1 VLLLIPIENQVREL
15 DPKLLLAC
23 IAAEHGFSSVI
34 GSRREMDLRIS
45 SFPRGVYL
53 SKSVKSGNGR
63 MFKVLRKLGHE
74 VVAWDEEALV
84 HLPEEIYYS
93 RRLSP
98 SALESVSA
106 LFAWGEDNAEMW
118 RRYPLF
124 PRDLP
129 IHVTGNPR
137 VDLLRSDMRGFYDQE
152 VARIRKT
159 HGDFILVN
167 TNFNHVNAFSPGQN
181 LFQPTQ
187 GPGDVPEFGEAGRG
201 MTRAYAEGLR
211 DHKQAVMESFKN
223 MIPALER
230 AFPNRV
236 IVLRPHP
243 TENLAGYMEVV
254 SRCRRVRLTNEGN
267 VVPWLLAAR
276 VLVHNG
282 CTTGVEAYVVG
293 VPAVSYRAIVDD
305 QFDDGFYRLPNRV
318 SHQCFDFESLRE
330 TLSQVFKGELG
341 AAGGEERRAVVDRY
355 LSGRKGLLAC
365 ERIVSV
371 LEGLATAPSRFREPF
386 LHERWQGWF
395 QAGLRRL
402 KKRFNAFLPGSIN
415 QPAFQKHR
423 YPGVRVEEVR
433 DRVRRF
439 QMVRGKR
446 PDIVVKE
453 FGGRFFHI
461 S

>member
-1 VLLLIPIENQVREL
+1 MLLLIPIENQVREL

-23 IAAEHGFSSVI
+23 IAAERGFPSVL

-45 SFPRGVYL
+45 SFPRGIYL

-106 LFAWGEDNAEMW
+106 LFAWGEENAEMW
-118 RRYPLF
+118 RRYPHF

-129 IHVTGNPR
+129 IHLTGNPR
-137 VDLLRSDMRGFYDQE
+137 VDLLRPEMLGFYDQE

-159 HGDFILVN
+159 HEDFILVN

-181 LFQPTQ
+181 LFQSTQ
-187 GPGDVPEFGEAGRG
+187 VSGDMAEFGEAARG

-211 DHKQAVMESFKN
+211 DHKQAVMEDFKN

-230 AFPNRV
+230 AFPDRA
-236 IVLRPHP
+236 IVVRPHP
-243 TENLAGYMEVV
+243 TENPAVYLEAA
-254 SRCRRVRLTNEGN
+254 SRCRRVRVTNEGN
-267 VVPWLLAAR
+267 VVPWLLAAK

-282 CTTGVEAYVVG
+282 CTTGVEAYIVG
-293 VPAVSYRAIVDD
+293 VPAVSYRATVDERY
-305 QFDDGFYRLPNRV
+305 DDGFYRLPNRV

-330 TLSQVFKGELG
+330 TLTQVFKGELG
-341 AAGGEERRAVVDRY
+341 AAGGKERRAIVDRY
-355 LSGRKGLLAC
+355 LSGREGLLAC

-371 LEGLATAPSRFREPF
+371 LEGLATVPSRFRKPSF
-386 LHERWQGWF
+386 HERWQGWF
-395 QAGLRRL
+395 QASLRSL
-402 KKRFNAFLPGSIN
+402 KKRYSATLPGSIN

-423 YPGVRVEEVR
+423 YPGVSVEDIR
-433 DRVRRF
+433 DCVRRF

-446 PDIVVKE
+446 PHLVVEE
-453 FGGRFFHI
+453 FGGHFFRI